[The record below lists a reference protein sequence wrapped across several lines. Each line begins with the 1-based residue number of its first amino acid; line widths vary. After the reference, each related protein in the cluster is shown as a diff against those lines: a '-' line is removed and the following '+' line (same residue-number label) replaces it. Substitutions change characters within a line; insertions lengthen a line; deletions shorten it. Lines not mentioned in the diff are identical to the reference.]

1 MVKISINIQIII
13 LLMQVCIAFIK
24 ISMSPQRTSRENLDS
39 DSGNFQII
47 YLLISGIKYER
58 GTSGIPKH

>member
-1 MVKISINIQIII
+1 
-13 LLMQVCIAFIK
+13 MQVCIAFIK